1 MTFSASTL
9 SSCCCSSWSSCHV
22 CRYSVLLLLGRG
34 CMLMRVRMLLCTG
47 MVMDAWAA
55 KRRVFVLARNGLY
68 LPVAASGFSHI
79 LSYPPISSHIISYHL
94 IPCHIVSYH
103 LRSSHTIP
111 YQHTSSHIISHEGL
125 LQLIL
130 NPVFNPVSCN
140 GRGNFR

>member
-22 CRYSVLLLLGRG
+22 CRYSVLVLLGRG

-68 LPVAASGFSHI
+68 LPVAASGFNHI
-79 LSYPPISSHIISYHL
+79 LSHPPISSHIISYHL
-94 IPCHIVSYH
+94 ISYH
-103 LRSSHTIP
+103 FIPSHTMSYRLISSQVIAYHPIP
-111 YQHTSSHIISHEGL
+111 THIISYHITRRL
-125 LQLIL
+125 ASVDSQ
-130 NPVFNPVSCN
+130 SCV
-140 GRGNFR
+140 